1 MSLAAEPLLQ
11 PAVDEPTRGRRLRAV
26 ESPSRRRRPRLA
38 YAIVAMAGAA
48 LIAALQI
55 GLTIATTQDSFVVAQ
70 LTEQNRELTW
80 QAQAASEEIAGLSS
94 PQALASSAASLGLV
108 VGGNANYI
116 RLSDGALIGAG
127 GAGATASTV
136 DPRGAGA
143 VPNALVSASS
153 KPTAGETAGQG
164 AQPGTGEAPVVDPN
178 VPPPAQGLPTPS
190 LR

>member
-11 PAVDEPTRGRRLRAV
+11 PAADEPSRVRRLRAV
-26 ESPSRRRRPRLA
+26 ENPSRRRRPRLA
-38 YAIVAMAGAA
+38 YAVVAMAGAA
-48 LIAALQI
+48 LIGALQI
-55 GLTIATTQDSFVVAQ
+55 GLTIATTQDSFVVAK

-127 GAGATASTV
+127 GAGTTASTV

-143 VPNALVSASS
+143 VPNALIADTP
-153 KPTAGETAGQG
+153 KTTAGDAATQG
-164 AQPGTGEAPVVDPN
+164 VQPTGGSPAVDTN